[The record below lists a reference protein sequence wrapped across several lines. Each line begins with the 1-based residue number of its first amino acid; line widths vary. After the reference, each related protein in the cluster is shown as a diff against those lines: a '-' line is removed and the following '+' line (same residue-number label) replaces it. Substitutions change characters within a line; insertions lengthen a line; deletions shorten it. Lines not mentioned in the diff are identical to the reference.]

1 VNRKK
6 SGASMELSVVLRGDR
21 RLAENVI
28 LEVRA
33 IAERCGLEPPSIRVT
48 RQPLVGAKAPKA
60 KKPSSRRK
68 PGS

>member
-1 VNRKK
+1 
-6 SGASMELSVVLRGDR
+6 MELCVVLRGDR

-33 IAERCGLEPPSIRVT
+33 IAQRCGLEPPSVQVT
-48 RQPLVGAKAPKA
+48 RQPLVGPKAAKAPKA